1 MLFPYWSTDA
11 FSETDAEEMDGFNS
25 GIFVFALT
33 FSPVGATTFK
43 VYSTPGESG
52 NSLTGKAYQKYS
64 WSNSKVSVI
73 PFPEMVTSKSE
84 GGSFPLLD
92 ELNTGFDHEIVARI
106 NSTESEMKHET
117 ESLGGVSGKL
127 MLASFLH
134 EKKIIK
140 KERKNRSFFI
150 Y

>member
-1 MLFPYWSTDA
+1 
-11 FSETDAEEMDGFNS
+11 
-25 GIFVFALT
+25 
-33 FSPVGATTFK
+33 
-43 VYSTPGESG
+43 
-52 NSLTGKAYQKYS
+52 
-64 WSNSKVSVI
+64 
-73 PFPEMVTSKSE
+73 MVTSKSE

-140 KERKNRSFFI
+140 KERKKRNFFI